1 MSFLANS
8 EKVRPEHL
16 ESIKSIFVAA
26 APFGE
31 ATAHKFLE
39 KAPHVVF
46 REGKVSRNDIDF
58 IHSVYLFL
66 AALFPKLKFKFRKSE
81 GELRKLQL
89 KED

>member
-1 MSFLANS
+1 M
-8 EKVRPEHL
+8 

-46 REGKVSRNDIDF
+46 REGKVFQKHYKSYSFSHF
-58 IHSVYLFL
+58 IEEIETKIKSFIIILF
-66 AALFPKLKFKFRKSE
+66 F
-81 GELRKLQL
+81 
-89 KED
+89 

>member
-1 MSFLANS
+1 MRILKLMNFNKLLLISFQPTVLHLAPPVVSFLANS
-8 EKVRPEHL
+8 EKVKPEHL

-46 REGKVSRNDIDF
+46 REGNFEIIF
-58 IHSVYLFL
+58 YL
-66 AALFPKLKFKFRKSE
+66 
-81 GELRKLQL
+81 
-89 KED
+89 